1 MTLSTT
7 RDVDVFLLG
16 EMANGRLPLQIGTDV
31 LAAYGPAAAVQ
42 RFVVK
47 LFTRRGQI
55 VNDEERGT
63 DLLRL
68 LTTGK
73 LRTDADLSMAFN
85 SAAHD
90 ALRALA
96 VESSDSGDE
105 DELPVEATL
114 RGAQILPDSVTFSIS
129 LRMASGRLA
138 SFDLPFS
145 M

>member
-1 MTLSTT
+1 MTLNTT

-16 EMANGRLPLQIGTDV
+16 EMANGQLPLRLGADV

-47 LFTRRGQI
+47 LFTRRDRV
-55 VNDEERGT
+55 VNDNDRGT

-73 LRTDADLSMAFN
+73 LRTEADLSMAFN

-90 ALRALA
+90 VLLA
-96 VESSDSGDE
+96 MAAESGDSGDR

-114 RGAQILPDSVTFSIS
+114 NGVEILPDSVTFSIS
-129 LRMASGRLA
+129 LRMASGQLT